1 MNEIYRL
8 FLEEKEFKSHRFEQ
22 IMNATSQE
30 LALYLIS
37 PCEEDRW
44 LAGIRLKQ
52 LNTPII

>member
-30 LALYLIS
+30 FALYLIS